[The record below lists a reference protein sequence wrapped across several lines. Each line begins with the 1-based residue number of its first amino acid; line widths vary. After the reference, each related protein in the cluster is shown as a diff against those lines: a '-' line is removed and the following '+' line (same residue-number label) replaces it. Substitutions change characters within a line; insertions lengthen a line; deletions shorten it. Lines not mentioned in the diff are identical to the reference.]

1 MAVPT
6 FPKFAGIGRT
16 ASLLDEELL
25 LLGDDYLGTRG
36 RYISIQRP
44 RDGVLAMKYTI
55 QDLPLRQSP
64 HQHSSMV
71 SRNTLTVVGG
81 KFKSRG
87 MLSKFTWTELSLK
100 WKNGTKY
107 IPDFVNA
114 CSVKLDVDIH
124 IIFGGEGQATNQ
136 QINGRQVVKIDTTQE
151 IAEELNSLTYSRV
164 SHDCQLLNN
173 SIVLL
178 SGGLPQYGRDTSKIL
193 PDELYD
199 ITSEE
204 VVKVLDQQQSLGRTQ
219 HAMIRIGYRILAF
232 GGRDSN
238 NDAPSKIAEFN
249 PTTYSWKDFGQELH
263 STNTT
268 ELIVTPFPVASLDCV
283 PQCRCGIANK
293 TRRIFGGNETEVRT
307 TSPVFINLTFSQANA
322 YPWIAPL
329 LRDEDSAA
337 DYVNSRC
344 SAVLVSTS
352 PAISSN
358 FYQT

>member
-1 MAVPT
+1 MAIAT
-6 FPKFAGIGRT
+6 FPKFAGMGRT

-25 LLGDDYLGTRG
+25 LLGDDFLGTRG

-55 QDLPLRQSP
+55 HDLPLRQSS
-64 HQHSSMV
+64 HQHSSLV

-107 IPDFVNA
+107 TPDFVNA
-114 CSVKLDVDIH
+114 CSVKLGVDIH
-124 IIFGGEGQATNQ
+124 IIFGGEGQSTDQ

-151 IAEELNSLTYSRV
+151 IAEELNSLTHSRV
-164 SHDCQLLNN
+164 SHHCQLLN
-173 SIVLL
+173 SSVVLL
-178 SGGLPQYGRDTSKIL
+178 SGGLPQNGGDPSEVL
-193 PDELYD
+193 PDELYN

-204 VVKVLDQQQSLGRTQ
+204 VVKVLDQQQSLRRSQ
-219 HAMIRIGYRILAF
+219 HAMIRLGDRILAF

-238 NDAPSKIAEFN
+238 NGAPSSTIAEFN
-249 PTTYSWKDFGQELH
+249 PTTYSWKDFGQALH

-268 ELIVTPFPVASLDCV
+268 ELIATPFPVASLDCV

-293 TRRIFGGNETEVRT
+293 TKRIFGGNESEVRT
-307 TSPVFINLTFSQANA
+307 TTPFPSLHRLHLFPGQCLPMDCCT
-322 YPWIAPL
+322 
-329 LRDEDSAA
+329 SAG
-337 DYVNSRC
+337 
-344 SAVLVSTS
+344 
-352 PAISSN
+352 
-358 FYQT
+358 